1 MSPTIFKAGG
11 FRFYFFSR
19 EETRKHVHVYCERG
33 EAKFWLEPN
42 IELAQNFGMATR
54 QIRVVK
60 NLIEE
65 HYDEICDA
73 WKKHFG
79 C

>member
-1 MSPTIFKAGG
+1 M
-11 FRFYFFSR
+11 
-19 EETRKHVHVYCERG
+19 HCERG

-42 IELAQNFGMATR
+42 IELAQNSGMATR
-54 QIRVVK
+54 QIRVAK

-65 HYDEICDA
+65 HDDEICDA
-73 WKKHFG
+73 WEKHFG